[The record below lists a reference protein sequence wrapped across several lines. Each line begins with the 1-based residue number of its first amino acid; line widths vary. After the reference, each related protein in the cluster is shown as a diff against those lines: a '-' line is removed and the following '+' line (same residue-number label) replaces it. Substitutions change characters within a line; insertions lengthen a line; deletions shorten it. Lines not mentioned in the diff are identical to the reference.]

1 MKKLN
6 RILMG
11 GLVAVTAASCSQNP
25 DLPGWNPNGET
36 IRIRL
41 DAPEA
46 LQTTRTV
53 AGTNSAL
60 GGLTNVDW
68 ERYDLRYQI
77 AVYSSDGSRLLVAPQ
92 AKTSDTYGSTVFEFR
107 LTPNNT
113 YKFVA
118 WADFVAQGT
127 SEDLH
132 YDTSD
137 FTNITPGMPS
147 TRRSMTRAATPTS
160 SRPTSPSPRP
170 STPR

>member
-11 GLVAVTAASCSQNP
+11 GLAVLTAAGCSQNP
-25 DLPGWNPNGET
+25 DLPGWNPDGET

-46 LQTTRTV
+46 LQTTRAV
-53 AGTNSAL
+53 AGTNSAR

-118 WADFVAQGT
+118 
-127 SEDLH
+127 
-132 YDTSD
+132 
-137 FTNITPGMPS
+137 
-147 TRRSMTRAATPTS
+147 
-160 SRPTSPSPRP
+160 
-170 STPR
+170 

>member
-77 AVYSSDGSRLLVAPQ
+77 AVYSSDGSRLLVAP
-92 AKTSDTYGSTVFEFR
+92 
-107 LTPNNT
+107 
-113 YKFVA
+113 
-118 WADFVAQGT
+118 
-127 SEDLH
+127 
-132 YDTSD
+132 
-137 FTNITPGMPS
+137 
-147 TRRSMTRAATPTS
+147 
-160 SRPTSPSPRP
+160 
-170 STPR
+170 